1 MGTES
6 SESEDESK
14 KMRLPMQQFKW
25 TQQNESLL
33 EEILMKHYFDFNSAS
48 KEFSKIINESL
59 SKTVGGEQVGYQIDA
74 KSL

>member
-1 MGTES
+1 
-6 SESEDESK
+6 
-14 KMRLPMQQFKW
+14 MQQFKW